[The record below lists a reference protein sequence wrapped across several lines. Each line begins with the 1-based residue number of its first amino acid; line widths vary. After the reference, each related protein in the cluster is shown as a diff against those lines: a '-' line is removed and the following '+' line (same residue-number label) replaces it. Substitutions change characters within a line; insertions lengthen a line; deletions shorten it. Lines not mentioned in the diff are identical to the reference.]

1 MKLLPI
7 ILSFFSSTILLP
19 ISGNPVKEYMTS
31 TYVLKF
37 VDKLPVHTVNKIMI
51 VSTRHFKP
59 EKGYELKK
67 GLDPHYQRFYFIA
80 GTQGDTAYVESMKG
94 FNETNRRLPA
104 DRDILVYADGH
115 GKTFQQVLERGFH
128 VSERFAVNMV
138 IFDWPTDNMALKKT
152 AYTAAEVAPAFV
164 IAMKELRD
172 FKKEQYPLSAVSAMF
187 HSMGNHILRNMV
199 QNQLLNYL
207 PEDLFSN
214 IILNAAAV
222 NQYQHRKW
230 LEKLNIQERIYV
242 TINDD
247 DFTLHG
253 AMILRAAKQLGL
265 GYRRNTAANANY
277 VNFSDVATRE
287 HNLFLGKS
295 DTEKNNPYIYLFFEQ
310 AFHGREVSFIE
321 NTGFQIFRPSESDL
335 FSSR

>member
-1 MKLLPI
+1 MKALPVI
-7 ILSFFSSTILLP
+7 ISAFLSVILLP
-19 ISGNPVKEYMTS
+19 VSGNPVKEYMTS
-31 TYVLKF
+31 TYALKF
-37 VDKLPVHTVNKIMI
+37 VDRLPALAANKIMI

-67 GLDPHYQRFYFIA
+67 GLHPQYERFYFIA
-80 GTQGDTAYVESMKG
+80 GTLGDTAYIEPMKG
-94 FNETNRRLPA
+94 FAETNRRLPA
-104 DRDILVYADGH
+104 NRDFLVYADGH

-152 AYTAAEVAPAFV
+152 AYAAAEVSPAFV
-164 IAMKELRD
+164 LAMRELSN
-172 FKKEQYPLSAVSAMF
+172 FQKEQYPLSAVSAMF
-187 HSMGNHILRNMV
+187 HSMGNHILRNV
-199 QNQLLNYL
+199 AENGLLSYMPDNV
-207 PEDLFSN
+207 FSN

-222 NQYQHRKW
+222 NQYHHRKW
-230 LEKLNIQERIYV
+230 LEKLNIQKRIYI

-265 GYRRNTAANANY
+265 GYRGNTAMNANY
-277 VNFSDVATRE
+277 VNFSDVATHE

-295 DTEKNNPYIYLFFEQ
+295 ATEKNNPYIYLFYEQ
-310 AFHGREVSFIE
+310 AFHGRAVSLNE
-321 NTGFQIFRPSESDL
+321 NTGFQIFRPSDSDL

>member
-1 MKLLPI
+1 MKSRTI
-7 ILSFFSSTILLP
+7 ILSVLLLAMVLP
-19 ISGNPVKEYMTS
+19 ANGNPVKEYMTG

-37 VDKLPVHTVNKIMI
+37 VNQLPKHAANKIMI
-51 VSTRHFKP
+51 ISTRQFKP

-67 GLDPHYQRFYFIA
+67 GLDPQYQRFYFIA
-80 GTQGDTAYVESMKG
+80 GTLGDTAYVEPMTG
-94 FNETNRRLPA
+94 LDETNKRLPA
-104 DRDILVYADGH
+104 DRDFLVYVDGH

-138 IFDWPTDNMALKKT
+138 VFDWPTDNMALKKT
-152 AYTAAEVAPAFV
+152 AYAASEVAPNFV
-164 IAMKELRD
+164 KAMRELGNFRH
-172 FKKEQYPLSAVSAMF
+172 EQYPSSSVSAMF
-187 HSMGNHILRNMV
+187 HSMGNQVLRNVAKTSLISYM
-199 QNQLLNYL
+199 
-207 PEDLFSN
+207 PKELFSN
-214 IILNAAAV
+214 LILNAAAV
-222 NQYQHRKW
+222 NQHHHRKW

-265 GYRRNTAANANY
+265 GYRGNTAINANY

-295 DTEKNNPYIYLFFEQ
+295 ATEKNNPYIYLFFEQ
-310 AFHGREVSFIE
+310 AFHGREVNFSE
-321 NTGFQIFRPSESDL
+321 STGFQIFRPSESDL